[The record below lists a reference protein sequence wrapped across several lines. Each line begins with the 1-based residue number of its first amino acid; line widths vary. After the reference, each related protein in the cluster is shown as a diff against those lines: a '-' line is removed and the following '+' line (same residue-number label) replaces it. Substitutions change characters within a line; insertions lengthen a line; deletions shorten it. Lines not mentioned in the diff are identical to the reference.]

1 MSNLND
7 IKKELDNTIGFSER
21 NRLTEDARTAAINE
35 SIGIIYGILMG
46 SPILKRTTTISVDSS
61 KQATPPSDF
70 NDGSILYVGDN
81 SIYDNS
87 NEIVEVDRQIFGRL
101 TSDDKDFMTRAL
113 DASGN
118 TIFDFNSITSTSCY
132 FEYEIGAPVL
142 TSLTDTDNL
151 PVRAKYSIA
160 KLAAGI
166 LTGNLLSDES
176 RMATYLYGPRN
187 DAANYSPDSIMGQV
201 MQWAKTSSV
210 RRQGIRAPRVNL
222 FQRPTWAAPWRR
234 RYSGSFPPFS
244 NNFGFNRFSRSKY
257 SF

>member
-35 SIGIIYGILMG
+35 SLGIIYGILMG
-46 SPILKRTTTISVDSS
+46 SPILKRTTTISVDTN
-61 KQATPPSDF
+61 KEATPPSDF
-70 NDGSILYVGDN
+70 NDGSIYYVGDSN
-81 SIYDNS
+81 TYDNS
-87 NEIVEVDRQIFGRL
+87 NEVVEVDRQVFGRL
-101 TSDDKDFMTRAL
+101 TGDDKDFMTRDL
-113 DASGN
+113 DSEGL
-118 TIFDFNSITSTSCY
+118 TIFRFNSIASTTSY

-151 PVRAKYSIA
+151 PVRAKYAIA
-160 KLAAGI
+160 KLSAGI
-166 LTGNLLSDES
+166 LTGNLLSDET
-176 RMATYLYGPRN
+176 RMATYLYGPNN

-210 RRQGIRAPRVNL
+210 RRQGISAPRVTVFN
-222 FQRPTWAAPWRR
+222 RPTWAAPWRR
-234 RYSGSFPPFS
+234 RFAGSFTPFGTS
-244 NNFGFNRFSRSKY
+244 RFSRNKY